1 MSTDAAATWGN
12 WRPWRNVR
20 LPRRP
25 PGEMYGYPAG
35 LRSLHFCGRRPIPR
49 LPELASNC
57 VRPAAALRDYTLLR
71 VIFSKTVTLTT
82 HTAEVS
88 GINSEEYRLSFTSR
102 RDLTG
107 REFKHLNFVNF
118 SG

>member
-1 MSTDAAATWGN
+1 MGETEAPVKCTRTPEGTDK
-12 WRPWRNVR
+12 V
-20 LPRRP
+20 
-25 PGEMYGYPAG
+25 PGGYPEG
-35 LRSLHFCGRRPIPR
+35 PRSLHFRRRRPIPG
-49 LPELASNC
+49 LPKLASNC

-102 RDLTG
+102 PDLTG